1 MLEQATEL
9 YSKLVQEIEN
19 YIENP
24 NLELVKHAYIFAEQA
39 HKGQDRLSGEEYIC
53 HPIRVALILTELRMD
68 LNSII
73 VALLHDVIEDCEVT
87 IGDIEKEFGTEIAF
101 LLNGV
106 TEIHSLARNAD
117 ENSDLIN
124 RATQLILSS
133 TDDIRVL
140 IVRLAEKL
148 DNMRSIN
155 FLPKDRAEKYATR
168 VLKIYAP
175 LADFIGGRYLKMQL
189 EDLAF
194 NYLQPDKY
202 QMVYTGLQ
210 RLYEEIDLE
219 AFIDD
224 VQKMLRIN
232 NIHYISVFGRK
243 KGIYSTYMK
252 LRRYAKKGVIANAD
266 LEGIKGIVDKIGI
279 TVLVPTIPDCY
290 SVLGLIHMKYEV
302 IPGSFDDYISLPKPN
317 GYQSL
322 QTGIQLI
329 TDKGESSVEIQI
341 KTEEMHNFNE
351 YGPASHVLYKLKQF
365 TGQEMTVS
373 QEYLKQLN
381 NWQDKSAKEGHKFK
395 LKIFE
400 EYIFVFTKDAEIIML
415 PKNSTPIDFAYAIH
429 TNLGDCVNGVLV
441 NGKMVSLGHKLK
453 TGDNVVI
460 KVAKKKTVTSD
471 WLQYANRNTRHEIR
485 RSLSRLR
492 SLELKDPGVPRVDK

>member
-1 MLEQATEL
+1 MLSNATEL
-9 YSKLVQEIEN
+9 YDKLLNEVES
-19 YIENP
+19 YIEKP
-24 NLELVKHAYIFAEQA
+24 DIELLKYAYIFSKEA
-39 HKGQDRLSGEEYIC
+39 HKGQKRLSGEEYIC

-87 IGDIEKEFGTEIAF
+87 IGDVEREFGTEIAF

-148 DNMRSIN
+148 DNMRSIR
-155 FLPKDRAEKYATR
+155 FLPKDRAERYSTR

-194 NYLQPDKY
+194 NYLQPEKY
-202 QMVYTGLQ
+202 HMVYTGLQ
-210 RLYEEIDLE
+210 KMYEEIDLN
-219 AFIDD
+219 AFIED
-224 VQKMLRIN
+224 VQKMLQIN
-232 NIHYISVFGRK
+232 HIHYLRIFGRK
-243 KGIYSTYMK
+243 KGIYSTYSKMK
-252 LRRYAKKGVIANAD
+252 RYAKKGIIANAD
-266 LEGIKGIVDKIGI
+266 AEGLKGIVDKIGI
-279 TVLVPTIPDCY
+279 TVLVPSIPDCY

-322 QTGIQLI
+322 QTGVRLI
-329 TDKGESSVEIQI
+329 TEKGETSVEIQI

-351 YGPASHVLYKLKQF
+351 YGPASHVLYKVKQF

-381 NWQDKSAKEGHKFK
+381 NWQDKSSKEGHRFK

-415 PKNSTPIDFAYAIH
+415 PKNSTPVDFAYAIH
-429 TNLGDCVNGVLV
+429 TNVGDSINGVLV
-441 NGKMVSLGHKLK
+441 NGRMVSLGHKLK

-460 KVAKKKTVTSD
+460 KVAKKKTVSSD

-492 SLELKDPGVPRVDK
+492 SMELKDPGVPRVDK